1 MKSVEELKQLTAELR
16 SLVFYRALLDLP
28 PMASYVELLD
38 NLSGAGGAGG
48 VGGAGGENRA
58 KAKETYAIWMSHLLE
73 ASPQAS
79 WAYWLT
85 TEILQAVNP
94 LTMNPNQS
102 ATWRAALGVEL
113 RTLLEAVH
121 TGGEELA
128 KLALAPVYDLGLS
141 VAPEADEGI
150 TYSFRQMRDQFVS
163 FEDPYEAAPAL
174 LAFHKTYGYGMPV
187 VYKATLANPQ
197 GLQGITR
204 MDPILP
210 EDLFDYSGNVDKLR
224 ANTEA
229 LLAGKP
235 ASHVLL
241 YGSRG
246 CGKSSAVKAMV
257 NQYER
262 EGLRM
267 IEINPRDLGN
277 LNSLLDRIE
286 RSSLY
291 FILFI
296 DDLSFRQTDKE
307 YTELKSFLQ
316 GGARDFPDNCR
327 LYVTSNRRH
336 LVLEQLDE
344 TEQEIY
350 ANDGQDER
358 MSLSDRFGLKLH
370 FLKPLMREY
379 LEVVHFLA
387 EREGLS
393 LPDAEL
399 DLKASAYATK
409 VGHRSPRE
417 AQQFMQT
424 WLLTKDL

>member
-1 MKSVEELKQLTAELR
+1 MKSLEQLKQLVSRLR
-16 SLVFYRALLDLP
+16 ALVFYRALLDLP
-28 PMASYVELLD
+28 PMASYLDLLD
-38 NLSGAGGAGG
+38 LLSDPSSSQ
-48 VGGAGGENRA
+48 A
-58 KAKETYAIWMSHLLE
+58 KSYEMYAEWNSRLLA
-73 ASPQAS
+73 ASPDAS
-79 WAYWLT
+79 WANWLT
-85 TEILQAVNP
+85 SEILQSMNP
-94 LTMNPNQS
+94 LTTNPVDDS
-102 ATWRAALGVEL
+102 KWREALQEEL
-113 RTLLEAVH
+113 DTLLKAVH

-128 KLALAPVYDLGLS
+128 ELLGVPVYDLGIGVVPS
-141 VAPEADEGI
+141 ADEGV
-150 TYSFRQMRDQFVS
+150 TYSFGQMRETFLTL
-163 FEDPYEAAPAL
+163 EDPAEAASAIL
-174 LAFHKTYGYGMPV
+174 TFHRTYGYGMPV
-187 VYKATLANPQ
+187 VYKATMASPE
-197 GLQGITR
+197 GLTGITR
-204 MDPILP
+204 MDPVMP

-229 LLAGKP
+229 LLARKP
-235 ASHVLL
+235 SAHVLL

-257 NQYER
+257 NQYETQ
-262 EGLRM
+262 GLRLV
-267 IEINPRDLGN
+267 EINPRDLGN
-277 LNSLLDRIE
+277 LHTLLDRIE
-286 RSSLY
+286 RSKLF

-316 GGARDFPDNCR
+316 GGAREFPENCR

-344 TEQEIY
+344 TEQELY

-358 MSLSDRFGLKLH
+358 ISLSDRFGLKLH

-387 EREGLS
+387 EKAGVT
-393 LPDAEL
+393 LPNSEL

-417 AQQFMQT
+417 AQQFMQA
-424 WLLTKDL
+424 WLAADEEFL